1 MPAKAKILGELLTLL
16 ELREAALIE
25 WGFYEVSHSAEEIV
39 DLFVSDPELGSA
51 FQDLAG
57 GAEELFVDNL
67 AEVHVLH
74 RVGDGHPQRYRSR
87 FAESVRLLARLK
99 QRFRP
104 DDWPHAPE
112 LVSQVRLHLSSRKFP
127 RRDQDFDKVWAS
139 VSSASWSPDLQRRVL
154 EVLMGGSNPIHLA
167 AFQTR
172 AIARILSHYRG
183 ALEPTGTVVTAG
195 TGGGKTKAFYIPAL
209 MGIAADIQEYAQP
222 ATRVLALYPRNV
234 LLADQFAEAA
244 SQAAKVNQAR
254 LVSRPISVGVLTGE
268 VPYNSNFESYQP
280 NKWALD
286 AWRAARFNAGRL
298 LPHLRHPDTGEQLVW
313 TDADRRA
320 GRTALRRDTPA
331 GEIVFP
337 DGVVCLTRDDLINR
351 PPDIFLTSIEMLNK
365 ELSGE
370 IGRAVL
376 GFGRSVSN
384 VRMVL
389 LDEVHTY
396 EGLTGAQVPWI
407 LRRLAHWTKPWRRD
421 RQVHYV
427 GLSAT
432 LQSAPEHLAVL
443 TGVQSTRLEEIA
455 PRDIDEERLIEGQEY
470 NLALKA
476 HAGSGAGVLSTSIQA
491 AMLGARLLTPAAA
504 QPMRDAEFDPADF
517 YGRKVFGFTDNLD
530 VVNRW
535 LPDLKNA
542 EQVLRLA
549 RLREPHN
556 GDESQDAA
564 GQVWQLPHDLG
575 HNLQSRLQI
584 DRISSQDPGINNRA
598 DIVIATSSLEVGYD
612 DPEVGM
618 VLQHKAPRSSASFLQ
633 RKGRGG
639 RRQGMRPWTIVVLS
653 DHGRDRWTFRDSE
666 RLFNPVLD
674 RLALPVFNPYLLRI
688 QATWFLVDWIAARIG
703 KDQPSLYLTRQSYHR
718 ADVQRLVEALLESEV
733 LQKEFTQSLEVWLG
747 ARSGGFRVP
756 DPPSL
761 ARSIL
766 WSPPRAV
773 LRHVVPDLR
782 KFMVNG
788 YVQIGSRPRLL
799 PRFLPGTTWD
809 VLDAQDVELLLNT
822 KSDGQRPERLDA
834 RRALYEAAPGRVS
847 RRFVVNPKH
856 PSQWLA
862 FSVRLLDESPPS
874 GIAIDDLCT
883 HWVLNSELGDLN
895 VYQPAVM
902 SFDEVPDNVKDSS
915 NAQWDWKLRV
925 RRECEGG
932 VVGLHAEGVLAR
944 LFEDSKTWL
953 HRDQNPLHVHWYAQQ
968 CRYEMNLTRDQV
980 LRGTLAVLPP
990 ATQSEVTV
998 SSAVGFSRSVD
1009 GIQLVLRGELLN
1021 AIPDLPDPDQR
1032 ELRTAYFRYRASQSE
1047 ILRSQASDFTI
1058 ANLCASIV
1066 GMLVATALR
1075 QRVSLEQAWAAIPDK
1090 AKAAAK
1096 VMRSILSI
1104 GSESQDEDNR
1114 RLAQLLDLWRS
1125 PSVAAEVDS
1134 LVQVLWSPLDD
1145 NFRDWLQT
1153 RFIETVRAA
1162 VEEAVRAVLP
1172 EASEGS
1178 LRVEALRE
1186 SNAVSI
1192 LILESDPGGVGFVER
1207 LLLAMTTDPEHFSRA
1222 IEWTVS
1228 ICPSEETLATLLRA
1242 NRAAKDSSG
1251 LMRAAFDEV
1260 REAGDYRTLESARR
1274 SLVAAM
1280 EQLELAPSKR
1290 NVTSLLSKVLG
1301 PGSNRQ
1307 SERWLDGLT
1316 RARQRA
1322 VARVGAAVDSRSYAF
1337 WLLSQ
1342 PKAMERMRATLR
1354 GILGVEPDET
1364 QLYQAFFRLTLEPCT
1379 DSCPECLGTEGES
1392 TGLSP
1397 SRRLAKIWLGAQS
1410 MRVIQVDDSG
1420 DWSRELLAT
1429 LNQEVRLRLCHRAD
1443 QRSLVAS
1450 TLASIMTSEIDR
1462 GTHSSP
1468 LRIVSV
1474 RTNAGQ
1480 WETDVEVDPWGTR

>member
-1 MPAKAKILGELLTLL
+1 MTDKVKVIGELLTRL
-16 ELREAALIE
+16 ESREAALIE
-25 WGFYEVSHSAEEIV
+25 WGFYEVSHSADEIV

-57 GAEELFVDNL
+57 GAEALFVDNL
-67 AEVHVLH
+67 AEAHLLH
-74 RVGDGHPQRYRSR
+74 RVGEEHPQRYRSR
-87 FAESVRLLARLK
+87 FAESVRLLARLR
-99 QRFRP
+99 QRFRA

-127 RRDQDFDKVWAS
+127 RRNQAFDEVWTS
-139 VSSASWSPDLQRRVL
+139 VSSASWLPGLQRQVL
-154 EVLMGGSNPIHLA
+154 GILMGGSKPIHLA

-172 AIARILSHYRG
+172 AIARILNHYRG
-183 ALEPTGTVVTAG
+183 ASEPTGTVVTAG

-209 MGIAADIQEYAQP
+209 MGIAADIHEYGP
-222 ATRVLALYPRNV
+222 FATRVLSLYPRNV

-254 LVSRPISVGVLTGE
+254 LISRPISVGVLTGE
-268 VPYNSNFESYQP
+268 VPYNANFESFP
-280 NKWALD
+280 HNKWALA
-286 AWRAARFNAGRL
+286 AWPAARHQAGRL

-313 TDADRRA
+313 TDEDRRA
-320 GRTALRRDTPA
+320 GLSVLRRDTA
-331 GEIVFP
+331 QGEIVFP
-337 DGVVCLTRDDLINR
+337 DGAVCLTRDDLINR

-376 GFGRSVSN
+376 GFGASASN

-421 RQVHYV
+421 RQIHYV

-432 LQSAPEHLAVL
+432 LQSASEHLAVL
-443 TGVQSTRLEEIA
+443 TGVQATRIQEIA
-455 PRDIDEERLIEGQEY
+455 PQDTHEERTIEGQEY
-470 NLALKA
+470 NVALKA
-476 HAGSGAGVLSTSIQA
+476 HPGSGAGVLSTSIQT

-504 QPMRDAEFDPADF
+504 RPMPKAEIAPATF

-535 LPDLKNA
+535 LPDLRNA

-549 RLREPHN
+549 RLREPHD

-564 GQVWQLPHDLG
+564 GQVWRLPHDLG
-575 HNLQSRLQI
+575 HNLQARLRI
-584 DRISSQDPGINNRA
+584 DRISSQDPGIDDQA

-633 RKGRGG
+633 RKGRAG

-666 RLFNPVLD
+666 QLFSPVLD
-674 RLALPVFNPYLLRI
+674 QLSLPVFNPYLLRI

-703 KDQPSLYLTRQSYHR
+703 KGQPSLYLTRQSYHR
-718 ADVQRLVEALLESEV
+718 ADVQRLVEDLLESES
-733 LQKEFTQSLEVWLG
+733 LQKEFTQSLELWLG
-747 ARSGGFRVP
+747 ARNGGFRVP
-756 DPPSL
+756 DPFGL

-773 LRHVVPDLR
+773 LRHVLPDLR
-782 KFMVNG
+782 RFMANG
-788 YVQIGSRPRLL
+788 YVQIGNKPRLL

-809 VLDAQDVELLLNT
+809 VLDTQDVELLLN
-822 KSDGQRPERLDA
+822 SSSEGPRAEHLDA
-834 RRALYEAAPGRVS
+834 RRALFEAVPGRVS
-847 RRFVVNPKH
+847 RRFVVHPRH

-862 FSVRLLDESPPS
+862 FSTRLLDEPSPS

-895 VYQPAVM
+895 VFQPSVM
-902 SFDEVPDNVKDSS
+902 SFGEVPGSVKNSS

-925 RRECEGG
+925 QREGEGG
-932 VVGLHAEGVLAR
+932 LVGLHAEGVLAR
-944 LFEDSKTWL
+944 LFEDSRTWL
-953 HRDQNPLHVHWYAQQ
+953 HRDQNALHAHWYAQQ
-968 CRYEMNLTRDQV
+968 CRYEIHLTGDQV
-980 LRGTLAVLPP
+980 RRGTLAVLPP
-990 ATQSEVTV
+990 ANHLDLAAA
-998 SSAVGFSRSVD
+998 SAVGFSRSVD
-1009 GIQLVLRGELLN
+1009 CIQLVLRAALLD
-1021 AIPDLPDPDQR
+1021 AAPDLPDVVQK
-1032 ELRTAYFRYRASQSE
+1032 ELRAAYFRYRASKSA
-1047 ILRSQASDFTI
+1047 ILMARASDFTI
-1058 ANLCASIV
+1058 ANLCASTL

-1075 QRVSLEQAWAAIPDK
+1075 QRVNLEQAWEAIPDK
-1090 AKAAAK
+1090 SKAAAK

-1104 GSESQDEDNR
+1104 DSESLDDDNR
-1114 RLAQLLDLWRS
+1114 RLAQLLDLWQS
-1125 PSVAAEVDS
+1125 PGVAAEVDS
-1134 LVQVLWSPLDD
+1134 LVQVLWAPLDD
-1145 NFRDWLQT
+1145 QFRNWLQI

-1162 VEEAVRAVLP
+1162 VEEAVHAVLP

-1178 LRVEALRE
+1178 LLVEAVRE
-1186 SNAVSI
+1186 PNFVSI

-1207 LLLAMTTDPEHFSRA
+1207 LLLAMTSDPEHFNRA
-1222 IEWTVS
+1222 IRWTMS
-1228 ICPSEETLATLLRA
+1228 DCPSEETLTTVLRA
-1242 NRAAKDSSG
+1242 NRAAKDTHG
-1251 LMRAAFDEV
+1251 LMRSAFDEV
-1260 REAGDYRTLESARR
+1260 RESGDYRSLESARR
-1274 SLVAAM
+1274 SLIAAL

-1290 NVTSLLSKVLG
+1290 NVTSLLSKALG

-1307 SERWLDGLT
+1307 TERWLDGLT

-1322 VARVGAAVDSRSYAF
+1322 VDRVGAAVDVRSYAF

-1342 PKAMERMRATLR
+1342 PKATGQMRATLR
-1354 GILGVEPDET
+1354 SILGVDSNDT
-1364 QLYQAFFRLTLEPCT
+1364 QLYQAFLRLTLEPCT
-1379 DSCPECLGTEGES
+1379 DSCPECLGTEGEA

-1397 SRRLAKIWLGAQS
+1397 SRRLAKIWLGAQP
-1410 MRVIQVDDSG
+1410 MRVIQVDDRG
-1420 DWSRELLAT
+1420 EWSRELLAM
-1429 LNQEVRLRLCHRAD
+1429 LHQEVRLRLRHRTD
-1443 QRSLVAS
+1443 QRSMVAC
-1450 TLASIMTSEIDR
+1450 TLATILTSEIDR

-1468 LRIVSV
+1468 LKIVGV
-1474 RTNAGQ
+1474 RTSAGH

>member
-1 MPAKAKILGELLTLL
+1 MPDKAKILGELLTRL
-16 ELREAALIE
+16 ERREAALIE
-25 WGFYEVSHSAEEIV
+25 WGFYEVSHSADEIV
-39 DLFVSDPELGSA
+39 DLFARDPEWGTA
-51 FQDLAG
+51 FQDLSG
-57 GAEELFVDNL
+57 GADTLLVDNL
-67 AEVHVLH
+67 ADAHLLH
-74 RVGDGHPQRYRSR
+74 RVGDTYPQRYRSR
-87 FAESVRLLARLK
+87 FAESVRLLARLR

-104 DDWPHAPE
+104 EDWPYAPE
-112 LVSQVRLHLSSRKFP
+112 LVSQVRLHLTSRRFP
-127 RRDQDFDKVWAS
+127 RRNQDLDKVWTS
-139 VSSASWSPDLQRRVL
+139 VSSAAWLPVLQSQVL
-154 EVLMGGSNPIHLA
+154 EALVGGPEPLELA

-172 AIARILSHYRG
+172 AATRILNHYRG
-183 ALEPTGTVVTAG
+183 APEPTGTVVTAG

-209 MGIAADIQEYAQP
+209 MGIAADIHEYAP
-222 ATRVLALYPRNV
+222 FATRVLALYPRNV

-244 SQAAKVNQAR
+244 SQADKVNQAR
-254 LVSRPISVGVLTGE
+254 LLSRPISVGVLTGD

-280 NKWALD
+280 NKWALN
-286 AWRAARFNAGRL
+286 AWPAAKYQEGRL
-298 LPHLRHPDTGEQLVW
+298 LPHLRHPRTGQQLVW

-320 GRTALRRDTPA
+320 GRTVLRLDTPS
-331 GEIVFP
+331 GEVVFP
-337 DGVVCLTRDDLINR
+337 DGLVCLTRDDLINR

-376 GFGRSVSN
+376 GFGASASN

-421 RQVHYV
+421 KQVHYV

-443 TGVQSTRLEEIA
+443 TGVQATRIEEIA
-455 PRDIDEERLIEGQEY
+455 PRDTDEERLIEGQEY
-470 NLALKA
+470 NVALKA
-476 HAGSGAGVLSTSIQA
+476 HPGSGAGVLSTSIQT

-504 QPMRDAEFDPADF
+504 HPMPNAEIDPAVF

-542 EQVLRLA
+542 EQLLRLA
-549 RLREPHN
+549 RLREPYS

-564 GQVWQLPHDLG
+564 GQVWQLPYDLG

-612 DPEVGM
+612 DPDVGM
-618 VLQHKAPRSSASFLQ
+618 VIQHKAPRSNASFLQ
-633 RKGRGG
+633 RKGRAG
-639 RRQGMRPWTIVVLS
+639 RRQGMRPWAIVVLS
-653 DHGRDRWTFRDSE
+653 DHGRDRWAFRESE
-666 RLFNPVLD
+666 QLFNPVLD

-703 KDQPSLYLTRQSYHR
+703 TDQPSLYLTRQSYHR
-718 ADVQRLVEALLESEV
+718 ADVQRLVESLLESEV

-761 ARSIL
+761 ARLIL

-782 KFMVNG
+782 KFMANG
-788 YVQIGSRPRLL
+788 YVQIGNRPRLL

-809 VLDAQDVELLLNT
+809 VLDTQDVELLLNT

-834 RRALYEAAPGRVS
+834 RRALYEGAPGRVS
-847 RRFVVNPKH
+847 RRFVVNPNH

-862 FSVRLLDESPPS
+862 FSARLLDKSPPS

-902 SFDEVPDNVKDSS
+902 SFDEVPGNVKNSS

-925 RRECEGG
+925 RREGEGG
-932 VVGLHAEGVLAR
+932 LIGLHAEGVLAR

-953 HRDQNPLHVHWYAQQ
+953 HRDQNPLHAHWYAQQ
-968 CRYEMNLTRDQV
+968 CRYEIHLPRDQV
-980 LRGTLAVLPP
+980 YRGTLAVLPP
-990 ATQSEVTV
+990 ATPSEVTG
-998 SSAVGFSRSVD
+998 SSAIGFCRSLD
-1009 GIQLVLRGELLN
+1009 GIQLVLRAELLN
-1021 AIPDLPDPDQR
+1021 ATPDLPDADQK

-1047 ILRSQASDFTI
+1047 ILRSGASDFTI
-1058 ANLCASIV
+1058 ANLCTSTL

-1075 QRVSLEQAWAAIPDK
+1075 QRVSLAQAWAAIPDK
-1090 AKAAAK
+1090 SKAAAK

-1104 GSESQDEDNR
+1104 GSESQDDDNR
-1114 RLAQLLDLWRS
+1114 RLAQLLELWQS
-1125 PSVAAEVDS
+1125 PGVAAEVDS

-1145 NFRDWLQT
+1145 HFRNWLRT

-1162 VEEAVRAVLP
+1162 VEEAVQAVLP

-1186 SNAVSI
+1186 SNTVSI

-1207 LLLAMTTDPEHFSRA
+1207 MLSAMTTDPEHFSRA

-1228 ICPSEETLATLLRA
+1228 VCPSEETLATLLRA
-1242 NRAAKDSSG
+1242 NRVAKDSSG
-1251 LMRAAFDEV
+1251 PMRAAFDEV
-1260 REAGDYRTLESARR
+1260 REAGDYRTLESARL
-1274 SLVAAM
+1274 SLIAAM
-1280 EQLELAPSKR
+1280 EELELAPSKR
-1290 NVTSLLSKVLG
+1290 NVTSLLSKVVG
-1301 PGSNRQ
+1301 PGSNHQ
-1307 SERWLDGLT
+1307 TERWLDGLT

-1322 VARVGAAVDSRSYAF
+1322 VDRVGAAVDNRSYAF

-1364 QLYQAFFRLTLEPCT
+1364 QLYQAFLRLTLEPCT
-1379 DSCPECLGTEGES
+1379 DACPECLGTAGES

-1397 SRRLAKIWLGAQS
+1397 SRRLAKIWLGAQP
-1410 MRVIQVDDSG
+1410 MRVIQVDERG
-1420 DWSRELLAT
+1420 DWSRELEET
-1429 LNQEVRLRLCHRAD
+1429 LNQEVRLRLRHRAD

-1450 TLASIMTSEIDR
+1450 TLATIMTSEIDR

-1468 LRIVSV
+1468 LKIVGV